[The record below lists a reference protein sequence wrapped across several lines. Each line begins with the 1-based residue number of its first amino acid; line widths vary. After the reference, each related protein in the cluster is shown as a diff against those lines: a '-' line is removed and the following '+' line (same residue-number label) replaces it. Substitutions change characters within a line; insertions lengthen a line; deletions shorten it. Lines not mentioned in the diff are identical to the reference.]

1 MPKRTDRT
9 KLIRTTLTELL
20 SEKTDWDAQD
30 LRQACLDRIVTDPI
44 DEKDLQSWKDS
55 IRRTVVGMKE
65 FGEPKKKIGKTP
77 RKKPRVGKGEAEKA
91 EETAA
96 PAPSF
101 ATEPAPDA
109 PNKAPG
115 ETAEPTAPAPE
126 PIPADAPTPKEESR
140 PSVKMPKAKQMNEFL
155 ATALSEDSPA
165 KEDALVS
172 MAVSHFGATG
182 EQVNGVR
189 GLVIQQLKDQQK
201 SGTVLF
207 TKTDGYRKA
216 PAVPQKEET
225 SAPVSEEKPAPA
237 PAPVKPTRPAVPQV
251 PVKRVT
257 PTRVKAEPRVVARRT
272 DGEKRPSRLMMN
284 ENRFAEKINLAG
296 GAFFTEFVARLFEAY
311 YRSHGVTVC
320 GRYVVDGSDDKGVDV
335 ILQTVDELGL
345 GDVILIQ
352 AKTRSSGQVSLK
364 ELREFFGVMAAEHAT
379 HGMFVTTSTFTTDAV
394 TFARSNPGLAA
405 VDKYKLFALA
415 SRLGIG
421 LVGEGDSLT
430 VDPALFG

>member
-1 MPKRTDRT
+1 
-9 KLIRTTLTELL
+9 
-20 SEKTDWDAQD
+20 
-30 LRQACLDRIVTDPI
+30 
-44 DEKDLQSWKDS
+44 
-55 IRRTVVGMKE
+55 
-65 FGEPKKKIGKTP
+65 
-77 RKKPRVGKGEAEKA
+77 
-91 EETAA
+91 
-96 PAPSF
+96 
-101 ATEPAPDA
+101 
-109 PNKAPG
+109 
-115 ETAEPTAPAPE
+115 
-126 PIPADAPTPKEESR
+126 
-140 PSVKMPKAKQMNEFL
+140 MPKAKQMNEFL
-155 ATALSEDSPA
+155 SSALSEDTPA
-165 KEDALVS
+165 KEDELVS
-172 MAVSHFGATG
+172 KAILHFGVEG

-189 GLVIQQLKDQQK
+189 GLLIQQLKEQLK

-207 TKTDGYRKA
+207 SKADGYRKA
-216 PAVPQKEET
+216 PAAPAKEEAPAP
-225 SAPVSEEKPAPA
+225 APVSEEKPAPA
-237 PAPVKPTRPAVPQV
+237 PTPAPAKAARPVVAQV

-272 DGEKRPSRLMMN
+272 DGERRPSRLMMN
-284 ENRFAEKINLAG
+284 ENRFAEKINSAG
-296 GAFFTEFVARLFEAY
+296 GAFFTEYVARLFEAY

-421 LVGEGDSLT
+421 LVGEGENLT
-430 VDPALFG
+430 LDPALFG